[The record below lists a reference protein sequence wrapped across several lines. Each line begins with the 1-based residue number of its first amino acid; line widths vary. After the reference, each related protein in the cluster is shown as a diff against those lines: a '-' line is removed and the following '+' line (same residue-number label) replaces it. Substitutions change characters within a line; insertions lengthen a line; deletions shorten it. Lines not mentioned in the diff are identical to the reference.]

1 MPVFRARQVA
11 KIRDAI
17 AAGRQAVRRAGIADP
32 VVFARAFVE
41 AEGAQR
47 PDVEDAQAHAELGK
61 QLLSLLAKNP
71 NADSADPDIQ
81 RELRRARE
89 QAKWAM
95 LMEDDSVA
103 GFLLQ
108 LSADALETPRGE
120 ALAHQS
126 FGLGPGIF
134 RKADI
139 PVLQPECDGAVFL
152 PISQH
157 EIES

>member
-17 AAGRQAVRRAGIADP
+17 AAGRQAVRRAGTTDP
-32 VVFARAFVE
+32 VIFARAFVE
-41 AEGAQR
+41 AGGAQR
-47 PDVEDAQAHAELGK
+47 PDVEDPKAHAIVGE

-71 NADSADPDIQ
+71 DAESADPDVQ

-89 QAKWAM
+89 QTNWAI
-95 LMEDDSVA
+95 LMEDDAVA
-103 GFLLQ
+103 GFLLK
-108 LSADALETPRGE
+108 LSDDALATSRGE

>member
-17 AAGRQAVRRAGIADP
+17 AAGRKAVRQAGTADP
-32 VVFARAFVE
+32 VIFARAFVE
-41 AEGAQR
+41 AGGAQR
-47 PDVEDAQAHAELGK
+47 PDVDDPKEHAVVGE
-61 QLLSLLAKNP
+61 QLLGLLAKNP
-71 NADSADPDIQ
+71 NAESVDPDVQ

-89 QAKWAM
+89 QTNWAI
-95 LMEDDSVA
+95 LMEDDAVA
-103 GFLLQ
+103 GFLLK
-108 LSADALETPRGE
+108 LSDDALATPRGE

>member
-11 KIRDAI
+11 TIRDAI
-17 AAGRQAVRRAGIADP
+17 AAGRAAVRMARVADP
-32 VVFARAFVE
+32 VVFARAFVD
-41 AEGAQR
+41 AGGAQR
-47 PDVEDAQAHAELGK
+47 PDVKDQQAHEKLGV
-61 QLLSLLAKNP
+61 QLLVQLAKDP
-71 NADSADPDIQ
+71 EAESSDPDLQ
-81 RELRRARE
+81 RELVRARQ
-89 QAKWAM
+89 QAQWAM
-95 LMEDDSVA
+95 AIEDDSIA

-108 LSADALETPRGE
+108 LSPGALATPRGE

-126 FGLGPGIF
+126 FGLGPGVF
-134 RKADI
+134 RKTDI